1 MNSTGP
7 GTIPKDLITFIT
19 LPYKGLWYTPG
30 QNVWSR
36 SKSLTCFHEEK
47 AKKKKIQNGRLKKT
61 TFFKIA
67 NSQNFF
73 AKISQIGSWVSR
85 ID

>member
-47 AKKKKIQNGRLKKT
+47 AKKKKNSKWSTQKNNVFQNRQFSK
-61 TFFKIA
+61 FFRE
-67 NSQNFF
+67 NFTD
-73 AKISQIGSWVSR
+73 W
-85 ID
+85 